1 MNDALLKGHENT
13 SVNRGGIIMGLSANQ
28 GLKIMAE
35 SLYSQARNERDPK
48 KANRLISDAN
58 RLMRQYYES
67 VALAAKRKAERKLR
81 EEERRRKIEE
91 NRRRNVR

>member
-1 MNDALLKGHENT
+1 
-13 SVNRGGIIMGLSANQ
+13 MGLSATQ

-58 RLMRQYYES
+58 RLMRQYNEA
-67 VALAAKRKAERKLR
+67 VALAAKRKAEREAEERKRKLR
-81 EEERRRKIEE
+81 EDERRRKIED